1 MFTDADDVSTDDA
14 LQRALAM
21 AGGGGGGG
29 TDGNGGNGPGLPSDF
44 SAANFGDLGKLDDSM
59 LRLLTE
65 SAMDQQIADPLT
77 EEHLKS

>member
-1 MFTDADDVSTDDA
+1 MTFVVADADDVSTDDA
-14 LQRALAM
+14 LQRALA
-21 AGGGGGGG
+21 ATGGGN
-29 TDGNGGNGPGLPSDF
+29 NGSGLPSDI

-65 SAMDQQIADPLT
+65 GAMDQQIADPIT